1 MPSSPIPPLLVD
13 IRAACALLGG
23 VCEKTIENYRK
34 ERGLPSVKIGNGR
47 RLYSP
52 AALADWINSQ
62 SEPANKKAAPARAAE
77 SENQS

>member
-1 MPSSPIPPLLVD
+1 MPSNPIPPLLVD

-23 VCEKTIENYRK
+23 ISEKTLFNYRV

-62 SEPANKKAAPARAAE
+62 NEPANKKAAPSADEAA
-77 SENQS
+77 